1 MDPQIEFVNALLA
14 KYRETIGD
22 LLNENVILKTQLG
35 IANLKLQEQALTA
48 PVEAVKPTKKPKKA
62 PDVADSEF

>member
-35 IANLKLQEQALTA
+35 IANAKLAEASLTS
-48 PVEAVKPTKKPKKA
+48 PEAVKPTKKPKKA
-62 PDVADSEF
+62 TDVNDSDF